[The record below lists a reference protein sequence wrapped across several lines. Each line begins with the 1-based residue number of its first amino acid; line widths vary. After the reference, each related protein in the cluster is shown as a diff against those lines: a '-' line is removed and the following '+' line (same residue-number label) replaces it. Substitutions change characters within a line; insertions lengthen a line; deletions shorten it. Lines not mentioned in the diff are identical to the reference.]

1 MSLAFI
7 LANAAAAEAT
17 KFEVI
22 AQGIVGLFVVLFIL
36 TLLTLVLSALSLVFK
51 EKPKPVRVAVAAPL
65 ASLDPNDPHAKVVL
79 AAAAHVARD
88 LTAHLP
94 VIAAAVALEVVG
106 TASALQLSQPD
117 TTWASAGRHA
127 IFASHV
133 TRA

>member
-1 MSLAFI
+1 MSFAFI

-36 TLLTLVLSALSLVFK
+36 TLLTLILSVLSLVFK
-51 EKPKPVRVAVAAPL
+51 EKPKPVRAAVAAPV
-65 ASLDPNDPHAKVVL
+65 ASLDPRDPHTRVVL

-94 VIAAAVALEVVG
+94 VIAAAVALEVAG
-106 TASALQLSQPD
+106 NSASLQLAPPD
-117 TTWASAGRHA
+117 TSWAGAGRQA